1 MTEYLYSNSDTPAQ
15 SNPEDD
21 SVFGDLNHLQ
31 NLMSGLD
38 DRGLAIALAAFAED
52 SLGTLLKSF
61 LVQSDATSRLIDGF
75 NAPLGTFSA
84 RIKAA
89 YGLGLINKNQF
100 SDLERLRKIRN
111 YFSHT
116 WKPASINDEE
126 VYKLIKELNFSRL
139 SYKYPENLTSKLRE
153 SGHCLLLE
161 IHVTESQIN
170 KNNKRLKTIGSDI
183 LPLIS
188 GSPLEKFT
196 RIRDIYYNLTK
207 ELGTAKDDKK
217 RFCEDQLSALKVV
230 FGLGYY
236 RESEFANIVHE
247 KDDKLL
253 ELLK

>member
-1 MTEYLYSNSDTPAQ
+1 
-15 SNPEDD
+15 
-21 SVFGDLNHLQ
+21 
-31 NLMSGLD
+31 MSGLD

-61 LVQSDATSRLIDGF
+61 LVQSDATNRLIDGF

-100 SDLERLRKIRN
+100 SDLERIRKIRN

-126 VYKLIKELNFSRL
+126 ISKLIKELNFSRL
-139 SYKYPENLTSKLRE
+139 NYKYPESLNSKLRE

-170 KNNKRLKTIGSDI
+170 KSNKRLKTIGSDI

-188 GSPLEKFT
+188 GSPLDKFVK
-196 RIRDIYYNLTK
+196 IRDLYYELTNDL
-207 ELGTAKDDKK
+207 EAAKDDKR

-230 FGLGYY
+230 FKLGYY
-236 RESEFANIVHE
+236 REPDFVNIVHK
-247 KDDKLL
+247 KDEKLL
-253 ELLK
+253 DLLK